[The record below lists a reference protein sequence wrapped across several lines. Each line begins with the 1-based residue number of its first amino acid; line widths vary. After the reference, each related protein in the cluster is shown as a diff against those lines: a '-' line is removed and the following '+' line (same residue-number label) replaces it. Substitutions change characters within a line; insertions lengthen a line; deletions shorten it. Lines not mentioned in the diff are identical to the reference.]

1 MKNRK
6 IKFRCVDSNSNYNYF
21 GLGENVPDGII
32 EQFEQFT
39 GCYDRDGKE
48 IWEGDQLDAED
59 AAYTEIVFFEQGC
72 FGVKSIIDSFIPMTD
87 LNLSMYFL
95 ISKNKNL

>member
-1 MKNRK
+1 MKNREF
-6 IKFRCVDSNSNYNYF
+6 KFRCVDTNGILHYF
-21 GLGENVPDGII
+21 TLGQNVPDGII
-32 EQFEQFT
+32 EQFT

-72 FGVKSIIDSFIPMTD
+72 LSKYSFHIRG
-87 LNLSMYFL
+87 
-95 ISKNKNL
+95 